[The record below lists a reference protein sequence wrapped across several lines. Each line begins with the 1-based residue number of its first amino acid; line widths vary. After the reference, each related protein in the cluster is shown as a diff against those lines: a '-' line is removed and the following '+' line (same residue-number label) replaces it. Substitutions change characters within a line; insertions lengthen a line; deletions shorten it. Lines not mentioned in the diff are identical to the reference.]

1 MEDGEGIPYTIT
13 TMNEKVVAEY
23 AGVPL
28 LQVQEM
34 DIFTYWVL
42 LRDGIIYNNAQTKKG
57 REWLKNAW
65 RLTQTEPDTEKLH
78 QKFGRKEG

>member
-1 MEDGEGIPYTIT
+1 M
-13 TMNEKVVAEY
+13 VAEY

-34 DIFTYWVL
+34 DIFTFWAL

-57 REWLKNAW
+57 RKWLENAW
-65 RLTQTEPDTEKLH
+65 RLTQTEPDTKKLH
-78 QKFGRKEG
+78 QKFG